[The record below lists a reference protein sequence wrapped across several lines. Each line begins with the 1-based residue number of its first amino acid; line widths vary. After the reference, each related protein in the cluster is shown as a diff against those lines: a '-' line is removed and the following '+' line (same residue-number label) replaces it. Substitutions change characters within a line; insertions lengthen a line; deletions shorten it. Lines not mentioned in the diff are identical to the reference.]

1 MRLFINKKNEGLTSW
16 ALNFDVDKD
25 WNLNHETGFESLFH
39 ADR

>member
-25 WNLNHETGFESLFH
+25 WNSKACSMLI
-39 ADR
+39 AK